1 MRVDRSLTTGM
12 ALPDMQ
18 DNVQRQ
24 LLLAVTSHGIAAKD
38 KDKEHAINPACS
50 PKAVRRVRVRLKA
63 SLCGI
68 VLAPWLA
75 FMAMVPSAARAQAV
89 ITPAPHGLSGSDAW
103 WEHIAQGV
111 DFWLMAHERASR
123 ALLLGRCSGLDR
135 TFPKRPS
142 PAMVAAS
149 SEVLRWM
156 NGEAHTEWP
165 HAPLWA
171 ALRDTRPILVRHTF
185 SAEELASWDSLR
197 QSPEGRR
204 GLAVREVRLALVKVS
219 DKLVDE
225 RSGQYWGWPL
235 ARLVRLADAH
245 GLGTELDATFNK
257 AIRRDAAA
265 LLRRISLVPG
275 ETPADERLLAE
286 ASQSGERL
294 AEAFMQQLNAADRQA
309 YQRLEPFGVLQRWHD
324 TIQALHQL
332 VQDPAVRILREQAA
346 PPPAKAPEMVT
357 AFCDRSDLSPCQPGG
372 EVHKAVNTYRTAI
385 ADPGNE
391 WATSTAARQIVR
403 GLPSSGC
410 PEPK

>member
-1 MRVDRSLTTGM
+1 MNHPRSPR
-12 ALPDMQ
+12 AIRRLPARLKFGLFRIM
-18 DNVQRQ
+18 
-24 LLLAVTSHGIAAKD
+24 LAPLLAFS
-38 KDKEHAINPACS
+38 
-50 PKAVRRVRVRLKA
+50 
-63 SLCGI
+63 
-68 VLAPWLA
+68 
-75 FMAMVPSAARAQAV
+75 AMVPGAARAQAV
-89 ITPAPHGLSGSDAW
+89 ITPGPHGLSGSDAW
-103 WEHIAQGV
+103 WENIAQGV

-142 PAMVAAS
+142 PAMVVAS
-149 SEVLRWM
+149 NEVLRWM

-165 HAPLWA
+165 PEPLWA

-185 SAEELASWDSLR
+185 SAEELAAWDTLR

-204 GLAVREVRLALVKVS
+204 GMAVREIRLALFKVS

-257 AIRRDAAA
+257 TLRRDAAA
-265 LLRRISLVPG
+265 MFRRISLVPG

-286 ASQSGERL
+286 VSQSAERL
-294 AEAFMQQLNAADRQA
+294 AETFVQQLNPADRQA
-309 YQRLEPFGVLQRWHD
+309 HQRLEQFGVLQRWHD
-324 TIQALHQL
+324 AIQALHQL
-332 VQDPAVRILREQAA
+332 VQDPAIHILREQAA
-346 PPPAKAPEMVT
+346 PPPSKAPAAVT

-372 EVHKAVNTYRTAI
+372 EVHKAVSTYRTAI
-385 ADPGNE
+385 ADSANE
-391 WATSTAARQIVR
+391 WAASTAARQIVR

-410 PEPK
+410 PATK